1 MYDNNVRDIMH
12 KVVAPNS
19 KDKYNNANINLMLWL
34 YSKPEYRVLLFPP
47 VYLEELDRANE
58 RQQLGGEKN
67 SIRKVVKRFVQEMS
81 PDLDNCPL
89 LLENLTFEFFSE
101 YMVSKKQTKGDLRE
115 KQDKKNDAVLP
126 GTMKNTNLAKKL
138 LMIMTRYS
146 LARVPMKELG
156 LRLLIFIAW
165 QV

>member
-1 MYDNNVRDIMH
+1 MH
-12 KVVAPNS
+12 
-19 KDKYNNANINLMLWL
+19 
-34 YSKPEYRVLLFPP
+34 
-47 VYLEELDRANE
+47 LEELDRANE

-67 SIRKVVKRFVQEMS
+67 AIPKVVKRFVQEMS

-89 LLENLTFEFFSE
+89 LLENPHFRIFSE

-138 LMIMTRYS
+138 PMIMACYS